1 MKKQTKKL
9 MLLLLSLLMVISVI
23 PVSALSYA
31 EESTASEQEQTIE
44 KPENETIKQ
53 TTQKNKNTLPSGEA
67 DTKAADDL
75 QGNKSVA
82 KSKDQNIHKVPSV
95 NQARIWINDDEAT
108 TFDTLNKAVAAA
120 NTGDTIHIQ
129 GDFSSNTDVAKAANI
144 NKAVTLDV
152 AADTI
157 LAGGGANGIT
167 LSNGA
172 KLKAGSNTLTMS
184 GFKDALTVKA
194 GSEVNDGIYTLD
206 GNAIG
211 FTLAGTGM
219 LKGSSRSALT
229 VSAKKST
236 GRGFAYESDSRF
248 IKATVDVEGAKGK
261 SEQYSGLYM
270 EDSSLT
276 TKEVWYYFDPANGK
290 GGLHLDHSDF
300 YAYKATGSYNYKQVF
315 ALLGTSEIK
324 NNSSVTADGSRVTV
338 SAKMTVINSKVAV
351 KNSTAGGLN
360 INYKPAEV
368 IFDNSTLETTNMK
381 YTPSYGTAQ
390 SSGPAYL
397 TFRGSSVVNTDAK
410 DKTADNGGANRGN
423 GGTYVVTG
431 GSYLVAYDEN
441 HNYDVTTPTNG
452 DENGDEFLTYFTLK
466 DTSVNKLNPINKK
479 GNTYTYSV
487 ANASK
492 DGKKHVF
499 TPAAKLTFDLNNK
512 NAAFSDETT
521 AVKKAKTI
529 RGYRLDDVEGNT
541 QPGTPTDK
549 NGVKFLGWFYKDGSG
564 VEHEF
569 NWKHTFKEDL
579 DVYAKWD
586 AKSVVY
592 HNGNGV
598 KYIDAVDNNKTETD
612 TLGYDAIVDRDP
624 TFKVQGKQFKYWTV
638 DSLGNGKQYKPGDS
652 LDLSGDTK
660 NVDLYAQYEDDEYT
674 VSFSANGGVFSDDSI
689 FKTNPGVFEVS
700 KDSKGGEVAVLKNK
714 VKYNDK
720 LRTLLGGLNYNKLK
734 PDTKA
739 TRAGYLLADND
750 SWSTTAKA
758 GGNNIRFDD
767 HKQWFWTVKGENP
780 EITSDTTYYL
790 QWKDDPAV
798 KSVSADVLLD
808 GDIFGTSRESSTK
821 VQHVYEGKEFSLTGE
836 IDVSKVKDQMK
847 QIEAVFERTKDFEKI
862 ALSDLRSTF
871 TATLKIPEGVNIPKN
886 PTVKMDGLGDAFE
899 LESVK
904 VEGRKIIINLRLK
917 DGITNYKELKDA
929 VDSTGIDPGTGAKS
943 VIDATVEGFTV
954 LTDKQKVT
962 VVGTTVGDFFA
973 IAKDNSVKRFSFNW
987 TAEQNASGR
996 DEEAKDSKTIQ
1007 YTLQVSKPLDLI
1019 LEGDL
1024 LVKKDEPDFNTQ
1036 HDALYDVN
1044 PGDSLTFDGRLNV
1057 TPIKNQIDN
1066 LKNEYTGDADGITTE
1081 NVASSFT
1088 ATLTMPKGLNLPEN
1102 VTATLTDNHLFNV
1115 EKVEKDENSIK
1126 VTMTLKK
1133 EYKKF
1138 IDLYKDVRDVPYQL
1152 DLIVPGI
1159 TVDSSV
1165 KGGTRLT
1172 TKGLVEG
1179 EFIGEATSN
1188 AGITRTFNYKL
1199 NAEQPKKGLVAG
1211 QFMGEAISDAG
1222 TTKVFNYR
1230 WRAEQSDAGKDFLIK
1245 DEASNK
1251 SIQLT
1256 VQTPQSRVW
1265 QGTLP
1270 GDILIGE
1277 ETEHD
1282 KIYNVDAGESLNYTG
1297 RLDVTPIKV
1306 KINELKDSYAGDANT
1321 ITTKDIVSKFK
1332 VTFTLDD
1339 GLTLPETVQA
1349 KFTDNNLFKVTNI
1362 YKNGQKVT
1370 VTMELKK
1377 KYDKFMDLYEDVNS
1391 VPYKLNL
1398 EIPNVTVN
1406 KNALGG
1412 EKYTV
1417 VGTVDGTFT
1426 GRAISA
1432 SGKVQTYDFSWD
1444 AEQTPEGKDF
1454 VLKDDANNKT
1464 IQFTVKVIGKTI
1476 EKTSVNV
1483 SKKWIG
1489 KEADKVEV
1497 NLYADGK
1504 KIAVKEMTAKD
1515 KWKIT
1520 FENLPVYDI
1529 KDGHVIKYSI
1539 EETPIEG
1546 YNLKISGNAQDGFVI
1561 TNTEILV
1568 NHNKPNYDIHPK
1580 IVNNKPITGENM
1592 NIIIYLALLMGSV
1605 WAFMGVL
1612 IKKKYR

>member
-1 MKKQTKKL
+1 MKRVAKKL
-9 MLLLLSLLMVISVI
+9 TFIIMSLLMVISFI

-31 EESTASEQEQTIE
+31 EESTAVEQEQTIG
-44 KPENETIKQ
+44 KPEDETISQ
-53 TTQKNKNTLPSGEA
+53 PIEENKNTLPSSEA
-67 DTKAADDL
+67 DTQAADDL
-75 QGNKSVA
+75 QGNQSVA
-82 KSKDQNIHKVPSV
+82 KSNDQNIHKVPSV
-95 NQARIWINDDEAT
+95 NKARIWINDDEAT
-108 TFDTLNKAVAAA
+108 TFDTLNKAVTAA

-144 NKAVTLDV
+144 NKAVILDV

-184 GFKDALTVKA
+184 GFNVALEVEA

-211 FTLAGTGM
+211 FTLDGTGM
-219 LKGSSRSALT
+219 LKGTSRSALT
-229 VSAKKST
+229 VSAKEST
-236 GRGFAYESDSRF
+236 GRGFAYGSDSRF
-248 IKATVDVEGAKGK
+248 VKATVDVEGAKGK

-290 GGLHLDHSDF
+290 GGLHLNHSDF

-324 NNSSVTADGSRVTV
+324 NNSSVTADGSRVTI
-338 SAKMTVINSKVAV
+338 SAKMTVTDSKFTV

-368 IFDNSTLETTNMK
+368 IFNNSTLETTNMK

-397 TFRGSSVVNTDAK
+397 TFRGSSVVNTDAS

-441 HNYDVTTPTNG
+441 YNYDVTTPTNG
-452 DENGDEFLTYFTLK
+452 IENGDEFLTYFTLK
-466 DTSVNKLNPINKK
+466 DTSVNELNPINKK
-479 GNTYTYSV
+479 GDTYTYSV

-569 NWKHTFKEDL
+569 NWDDTFKEDL

-598 KYIDAVDNNKTETD
+598 KYIDAVDNNKTEID
-612 TLGYDAIVDRDP
+612 TLGYDAIVDKDP
-624 TFKVQGKQFKYWTV
+624 TFKVPGKQFKYWTV

-652 LDLSGDTK
+652 IDLSGDTK

-674 VSFSANGGVFSDDSI
+674 VSFSANGGVFSDDSV

-714 VKYNDK
+714 AKYNDK
-720 LRTLLGGLNYNKLK
+720 LRTLLGGLDHNQLK

-750 SWSTTAKA
+750 YWSTMAKA

-767 HKQWFWTVKGENP
+767 HRGWFGTVRGKNP
-780 EITSDTTYYL
+780 AITSDTTYYL

-798 KSVSADVLLD
+798 QSVTADVLLD
-808 GDIFGTSRESSTK
+808 GDIFGTSRETSTK
-821 VQHVYEGKEFSLTGE
+821 IQHVYEGKEFSLTGE
-836 IDVSKVKDQMK
+836 IDVSTVKGQMK
-847 QIEAVFERTKDFEKI
+847 QIEAVFGRTEDFEKI

-871 TATLKIPEGVNIPKN
+871 TATLEIPEGVNIPEN

-904 VEGRKIIINLRLK
+904 VEGRKISINLRLK

-929 VDSTGIDPGTGAKS
+929 VDSTGIDPGTGEKS

-954 LTDKQKVT
+954 HADGLTDKQKVT

-996 DEEAKDSKTIQ
+996 DVEAKDSKTIQ

-1057 TPIKNQIDN
+1057 TPIKNQIEN
-1066 LKNEYTGDADGITTE
+1066 LKNEYTGDAAGITTE

-1102 VTATLTDNHLFNV
+1102 VTATLTDNDLFKV

-1138 IDLYKDVRDVPYQL
+1138 IDLYNDVRAVPDQL

-1165 KGGTRLT
+1165 KGGTTLT
-1172 TKGLVEG
+1172 TKGLVAG

-1188 AGITRTFNYKL
+1188 AGITRTFNYRL

-1211 QFMGEAISDAG
+1211 QFMGEATSDAG

-1230 WRAEQSDAGKDFLIK
+1230 WNGEQSDAGKDFLIK
-1245 DEASNK
+1245 DDASNK

-1256 VQTPQSRVW
+1256 VQTPQSLVW

-1282 KIYNVDAGESLNYTG
+1282 KIYNVDAGESLDYTG

-1306 KINELKDSYAGDANT
+1306 KINQLKDSYAGDANT
-1321 ITTKDIVSKFK
+1321 ITTKDIVSKFN

-1349 KFTDNNLFKVTNI
+1349 NFTDNNLFEVTNI

-1377 KYDKFMDLYEDVNS
+1377 KYDKFMDLYRDVNS
-1391 VPYKLNL
+1391 VPDQLNL

-1432 SGKVQTYDFSWD
+1432 SGKVQMYDFSWD

-1454 VLKDDANNKT
+1454 FIRDDANNKT
-1464 IQFTVKVIGKTI
+1464 IQFTVKVI
-1476 EKTSVNV
+1476 EKTKVDV
-1483 SKKWIG
+1483 TKKWIG

-1497 NLYADGK
+1497 KIYADGK
-1504 KIAVKEMTAKD
+1504 EKDVKEITAKD
-1515 KWKIT
+1515 NWKSS

-1529 KDGHVIKYSI
+1529 EDGHMIQYTIK
-1539 EETPIEG
+1539 ETPIKG
-1546 YNLKISGNAQDGFVI
+1546 YKSKIIGNGKDGFVI
-1561 TNTEILV
+1561 TNTEILA
-1568 NHNKPNYDIHPK
+1568 NHN
-1580 IVNNKPITGENM
+1580 PITGENT
-1592 NIIIYLALLMGSV
+1592 NIILYLTLLMGAV
-1605 WAFMGVL
+1605 GTLFIVL

>member
-1 MKKQTKKL
+1 MKRQTKKL

-31 EESTASEQEQTIE
+31 EESTASDQEQTIE
-44 KPENETIKQ
+44 KPEDETINQ
-53 TTQKNKNTLPSGEA
+53 TTQKNINTLSSSEA
-67 DTKAADDL
+67 DKKAADDL
-75 QGNKSVA
+75 QVNKSVV

-95 NQARIWINDDEAT
+95 KQARIWINDDEAT
-108 TFDTLNKAVAAA
+108 TFDTLNKAVSAAS
-120 NTGDTIHIQ
+120 TGDTIHIQ
-129 GDFSSNTDVAKAANI
+129 GDFSSNTDVVKAANI

-184 GFKDALTVKA
+184 GFNVALTVKA

-211 FTLAGTGM
+211 FILDGTGM
-219 LKGSSRSALT
+219 LKGSSRSALS

-236 GRGFAYESDSRF
+236 GRGFAYGSDSRF

-276 TKEVWYYFDPANGK
+276 TKEVWYYFDPAKGK

-338 SAKMTVINSKVAV
+338 SAKMTVINSKFTV

-441 HNYDVTTPTNG
+441 YNYDVTTPTNG
-452 DENGDEFLTYFTLK
+452 IENGDEFLTYFTLK
-466 DTSVNKLNPINKK
+466 DTSVNELNPINKK

-529 RGYRLDDVEGNT
+529 RGYRLDDVEGNI

-569 NWKHTFKEDL
+569 NWDDTFKEDL

-598 KYIDAVDNNKTETD
+598 KYIDAVDDNKTKTD
-612 TLGYDAIVDRDP
+612 TLGYDAIVDKDS
-624 TFKVQGKQFKYWTV
+624 TFKVPGKLFKYWTL
-638 DSLGNGKQYKPGDS
+638 DSLGNGKQYKPGES
-652 LDLSGDTK
+652 INLSSDTK

-689 FKTNPGVFEVS
+689 FKKNSEVFEVS

-714 VKYNDK
+714 AKYNDK
-720 LRTLLGGLNYNKLK
+720 VRTLLGAFDHNQLK

-739 TRAGYLLADND
+739 KRAGYVLARND
-750 SWSTTAKA
+750 YWSTMAKA

-767 HKQWFWTVKGENP
+767 FKFFGLTIKGENP
-780 EITSDTTYYL
+780 AITSDTTYYL
-790 QWKDDPAV
+790 QWKDDPEV
-798 KSVSADVLLD
+798 QSVTADVLLG
-808 GDIFGTSRESSTK
+808 GDIFGTSRETSAK

-836 IDVSKVKDQMK
+836 IDVSTVKGQMK
-847 QIEAVFERTKDFEKI
+847 QIEDQFGRTEDFEKI

-871 TATLKIPEGVNIPKN
+871 TATLEIPEGVNIPEN

-929 VDSTGIDPGTGAKS
+929 VDSTGIDLGTGAKS

-954 LTDKQKVT
+954 HADGLTDKQVT

-987 TAEQNASGR
+987 KAEQNASGR
-996 DEEAKDSKTIQ
+996 DVEAKDDKTIQ
-1007 YTLQVSKPLDLI
+1007 YTLQVSKPIDLI

-1024 LVKKDEPDFNTQ
+1024 LVKKDEADFNTE

-1057 TPIKNQIDN
+1057 TPIKNQIEN
-1066 LKNEYTGDADGITTE
+1066 LKNEYTGDAAGITTE

-1088 ATLTMPKGLNLPEN
+1088 ATITMPEGLNLPEN
-1102 VTATLTDNHLFNV
+1102 VAATLTNNDLFKV
-1115 EKVEKDENSIK
+1115 EKVEKD
-1126 VTMTLKK
+1126 
-1133 EYKKF
+1133 
-1138 IDLYKDVRDVPYQL
+1138 
-1152 DLIVPGI
+1152 G
-1159 TVDSSV
+1159 
-1165 KGGTRLT
+1165 
-1172 TKGLVEG
+1172 
-1179 EFIGEATSN
+1179 
-1188 AGITRTFNYKL
+1188 
-1199 NAEQPKKGLVAG
+1199 
-1211 QFMGEAISDAG
+1211 
-1222 TTKVFNYR
+1222 
-1230 WRAEQSDAGKDFLIK
+1230 
-1245 DEASNK
+1245 
-1251 SIQLT
+1251 
-1256 VQTPQSRVW
+1256 
-1265 QGTLP
+1265 
-1270 GDILIGE
+1270 
-1277 ETEHD
+1277 
-1282 KIYNVDAGESLNYTG
+1282 
-1297 RLDVTPIKV
+1297 
-1306 KINELKDSYAGDANT
+1306 
-1321 ITTKDIVSKFK
+1321 
-1332 VTFTLDD
+1332 
-1339 GLTLPETVQA
+1339 
-1349 KFTDNNLFKVTNI
+1349 
-1362 YKNGQKVT
+1362 
-1370 VTMELKK
+1370 
-1377 KYDKFMDLYEDVNS
+1377 NS
-1391 VPYKLNL
+1391 VC
-1398 EIPNVTVN
+1398 T
-1406 KNALGG
+1406 
-1412 EKYTV
+1412 
-1417 VGTVDGTFT
+1417 
-1426 GRAISA
+1426 
-1432 SGKVQTYDFSWD
+1432 
-1444 AEQTPEGKDF
+1444 
-1454 VLKDDANNKT
+1454 
-1464 IQFTVKVIGKTI
+1464 
-1476 EKTSVNV
+1476 
-1483 SKKWIG
+1483 
-1489 KEADKVEV
+1489 
-1497 NLYADGK
+1497 
-1504 KIAVKEMTAKD
+1504 M
-1515 KWKIT
+1515 
-1520 FENLPVYDI
+1520 
-1529 KDGHVIKYSI
+1529 
-1539 EETPIEG
+1539 
-1546 YNLKISGNAQDGFVI
+1546 
-1561 TNTEILV
+1561 
-1568 NHNKPNYDIHPK
+1568 
-1580 IVNNKPITGENM
+1580 M
-1592 NIIIYLALLMGSV
+1592 
-1605 WAFMGVL
+1605 
-1612 IKKKYR
+1612 

>member
-1 MKKQTKKL
+1 M
-9 MLLLLSLLMVISVI
+9 I
-23 PVSALSYA
+23 
-31 EESTASEQEQTIE
+31 
-44 KPENETIKQ
+44 
-53 TTQKNKNTLPSGEA
+53 
-67 DTKAADDL
+67 
-75 QGNKSVA
+75 
-82 KSKDQNIHKVPSV
+82 
-95 NQARIWINDDEAT
+95 
-108 TFDTLNKAVAAA
+108 
-120 NTGDTIHIQ
+120 
-129 GDFSSNTDVAKAANI
+129 
-144 NKAVTLDV
+144 LDV

-184 GFKDALTVKA
+184 GFSTALTVKA
-194 GSEVNDGIYTLD
+194 GSEVNDGIYKLD

-211 FTLAGTGM
+211 FVLDGTGM
-219 LKGSSRSALT
+219 LEGTSRSTLT
-229 VSAKKST
+229 VSAKEST
-236 GRGFAYESDSRF
+236 GRGFAYGSDSRF
-248 IKATVDVEGAKGK
+248 IKATVDVECAKGK
-261 SEQYSGLYM
+261 SEQYSGLHM
-270 EDSSLT
+270 EDASLT

-300 YAYKATGSYNYKQVF
+300 YAYKATGSYKYKQVF
-315 ALLGTSEIK
+315 AILGASEIK
-324 NNSSVTADGSRVTV
+324 NNSTVTADGSRVTV
-338 SAKMTVINSKVAV
+338 SAKMTVTDSKFTV

-410 DKTADNGGANRGN
+410 DKTADNGGANRVK

-466 DTSVNKLNPINKK
+466 DTSVNELNPINKN

-512 NAAFSDETT
+512 NAEFSDGTT
-521 AVKKAKTI
+521 TVKNVKTI
-529 RGYRLDDVEGNT
+529 RGYKLDDVEGNT
-541 QPGTPTDK
+541 QPGTPTDR

-564 VEHEF
+564 EEHEF
-569 NWKHTFKEDL
+569 NWNDTFREDL

-592 HNGNGV
+592 HNGSGV
-598 KYIDAVDNNKTETD
+598 KYIDAVDNNKTKTD
-612 TLGYDAIVDRDP
+612 TLGYGAIVDKDP
-624 TFKVQGKQFKYWTV
+624 TFKVPGKQFKHWTLN
-638 DSLGNGKQYKPGDS
+638 SLGNGKQYKPGDS
-652 LDLSGDTK
+652 IDFSSNTK
-660 NVDLYAQYEDDEYT
+660 NIDLYAQYEDDKYA

-689 FKTNPGVFEVS
+689 FKTNPGVFEVI

-714 VKYNDK
+714 AKYNDK
-720 LRTLLGGLNYNKLK
+720 LRTLLNGLDYNKLK

-739 TRAGYLLADND
+739 TRAGYLLADTNN
-750 SWSTTAKA
+750 WSTMANA
-758 GGNNIRFDD
+758 GGNSIRFDD
-767 HKQWFWTVKGENP
+767 FKIFGFTVKGTNP

-790 QWKDDPAV
+790 KWKDDPAV
-798 KSVSADVLLD
+798 DKFTADSVLN
-808 GDIFGTSRESSTK
+808 GDIWGTSREASK
-821 VQHVYEGKEFSLTGE
+821 KIQHVYEGKEFSLTGE
-836 IDVSKVKDQMK
+836 IDVSTVKEQMK
-847 QIEAVFERTKDFEKI
+847 RIEEKFGRTENFEKI
-862 ALSDLRSTF
+862 ALSDLQSTF
-871 TATLKIPEGVNIPKN
+871 TATLKIPEGVIIPKN
-886 PTVKMDGLGDAFE
+886 PKVKMDGLGNAFE
-899 LESVK
+899 LDSVK
-904 VEGRKIIINLRLK
+904 VEDRNVIIKLKLK

-929 VDSTGIDPGTGAKS
+929 VDSTGIDPGTGEKS

-954 LTDKQKVT
+954 PADGLTDKVT
-962 VVGTTVGDFFA
+962 VVGTTIGDFFA
-973 IAKDNSVKRFSFNW
+973 IAKDNSVIRFSFNW
-987 TAEQNASGR
+987 TAEQKSSGK
-996 DEEAKDSKTIQ
+996 DEEAKDDKTIQ
-1007 YTLQVSKPLDLI
+1007 YTLQVSKPLDLT

-1024 LVKKDEPDFNTQ
+1024 LVKKDEADFNTQ

-1057 TPIKNQIDN
+1057 SPIKNQIEN

-1088 ATLTMPKGLNLPEN
+1088 ATITMPEGLNLPEN
-1102 VTATLTDNHLFNV
+1102 VAATLTNNDLFRV
-1115 EKVEKDENSIK
+1115 EKVEKDGNSVK
-1126 VTMTLKK
+1126 ATMTLKK

-1138 IDLYKDVRDVPYQL
+1138 IDLYNDVRAVPDQL

-1165 KGGTRLT
+1165 KGGTTLT
-1172 TKGLVEG
+1172 AKGLVTG
-1179 EFIGEATSN
+1179 KF
-1188 AGITRTFNYKL
+1188 L
-1199 NAEQPKKGLVAG
+1199 
-1211 QFMGEAISDAG
+1211 GEAISDAG

-1230 WRAEQSDAGKDFLIK
+1230 WRAEQSDDGKDFVIK
-1245 DEASNK
+1245 DDAGNK
-1251 SIQLT
+1251 AIQLT
-1256 VQTPQSRVW
+1256 MQTPQRLVW
-1265 QGTLP
+1265 QGTLL

-1277 ETEHD
+1277 ETEHE
-1282 KIYNVDAGESLNYTG
+1282 KIYKVDAGESLDYTG

-1306 KINELKDSYAGDANT
+1306 KINQLKDSYAGDANT
-1321 ITTKDIVSKFK
+1321 ITTKDIVSNFN

-1339 GLTLPETVQA
+1339 GLTLPETVKA
-1349 KFTDNNLFKVTNI
+1349 NLTDNNLFKVTNI
-1362 YKNGQKVT
+1362 DKSGQKVT
-1370 VTMELKK
+1370 VTMKLKK
-1377 KYDKFMDLYEDVNS
+1377 RYEKFMDLYRDVNS
-1391 VPYKLNL
+1391 VPDKLNL

-1426 GRAISA
+1426 GRAIST
-1432 SGKVQTYDFSWD
+1432 SGKVQMYDFSWN
-1444 AEQTPEGKDF
+1444 AEQSKEGKDF
-1454 VLKDDANNKT
+1454 VIKNDANNKT

-1483 SKKWIG
+1483 TKKWIG

-1504 KIAVKEMTAKD
+1504 KIAVKEITAKGN
-1515 KWKIT
+1515 WKSS

-1529 KDGHVIKYSI
+1529 EDGHTIQYTI
-1539 EETPIEG
+1539 EESPIKG
-1546 YNLKISGNAQDGFVI
+1546 YKSKITENGKDGFVI

-1568 NHNKPNYDIHPK
+1568 SHNNPDSHDHQKVVK
-1580 IVNNKPITGENM
+1580 NNPITGDNT
-1592 NIIIYLALLMGSV
+1592 NIILYLTL
-1605 WAFMGVL
+1605 FMGAVGVL
-1612 IKKKYR
+1612 SAVVIKKMYR

>member
-1 MKKQTKKL
+1 M
-9 MLLLLSLLMVISVI
+9 
-23 PVSALSYA
+23 
-31 EESTASEQEQTIE
+31 
-44 KPENETIKQ
+44 
-53 TTQKNKNTLPSGEA
+53 
-67 DTKAADDL
+67 
-75 QGNKSVA
+75 A

-95 NQARIWINDDEAT
+95 KQARIWINDDEAT
-108 TFDTLNKAVAAA
+108 TFDTLNKAVTAA

-129 GDFSSNTDVAKAANI
+129 GDFSSNTDVAKLANI
-144 NKAVTLDV
+144 NKAVILDV

-157 LAGGGANGIT
+157 LAGGGANGIA

-184 GFKDALTVKA
+184 GFNVALTVKA

-211 FTLAGTGM
+211 FVLDGTGM
-219 LKGSSRSALT
+219 LKGTSRSALM
-229 VSAKKST
+229 VSAKKSS
-236 GRGFAYESDSRF
+236 GRGFTYGSDSRF
-248 IKATVDVEGAKGK
+248 IKATVDVECAKGK

-276 TKEVWYYFDPANGK
+276 TKEVWYYFDPAKGK
-290 GGLHLDHSDF
+290 GGLHLNHSDF
-300 YAYKATGSYNYKQVF
+300 YAYKATGSSAYKQVF

-324 NNSSVTADGSRVTV
+324 NNSNVTADGSRVTI
-338 SAKMTVINSKVAV
+338 SAKMTVTNSKFTV

-360 INYKPAEV
+360 INYNPAEV

-410 DKTADNGGANRGN
+410 DKMADNGGANRGN

-441 HNYDVTTPTNG
+441 YNYDVTTPTNG
-452 DENGDEFLTYFTLK
+452 IENGDEFLTYFTLK
-466 DTSVNKLNPINKK
+466 DTSVNELNPINKK
-479 GNTYTYSV
+479 GDTYTYSV

-529 RGYRLDDVEGNT
+529 RGYKLDDVEGNT

-569 NWKHTFKEDL
+569 NWDDTFKEDL

-598 KYIDAVDNNKTETD
+598 KYIDVVDNNKTEID
-612 TLGYDAIVDRDP
+612 TLGYDAIVDKDH

-652 LDLSGDTK
+652 IDFSSDTK

-674 VSFSANGGVFSDDSI
+674 VSFSANGGIFSDDSI

-714 VKYNDK
+714 AKYNDK
-720 LRTLLGGLNYNKLK
+720 LRTLLGGLDHNKLK

-739 TRAGYLLADND
+739 TRAGYLLARND
-750 SWSTTAKA
+750 YWSTMAKA
-758 GGNNIRFDD
+758 DGKNIRFDD
-767 HKQWFWTVKGENP
+767 FKFFSLTIKGENP
-780 EITSDTTYYL
+780 AITSDTTYYL

-798 KSVSADVLLD
+798 QSVTADVLLD
-808 GDIFGTSRESSTK
+808 GDIFGTSRETSAK
-821 VQHVYEGKEFSLTGE
+821 IQHVYEGKEFSLTGE
-836 IDVSKVKDQMK
+836 IDVSTVKGQMK
-847 QIEAVFERTKDFEKI
+847 QIEAVFGRTKDFEKI

-871 TATLKIPEGVNIPKN
+871 TATLEIPEGVNIPEN
-886 PTVKMDGLGDAFE
+886 PTAKMNGLGNAFE

-954 LTDKQKVT
+954 HADGLTDKQKVS

-987 TAEQNASGR
+987 KAEQNASGR
-996 DEEAKDSKTIQ
+996 DAEAKDSKTIQ

-1057 TPIKNQIDN
+1057 TPIKNQIEN
-1066 LKNEYTGDADGITTE
+1066 LKNEYTGDAAGITTE

-1102 VTATLTDNHLFNV
+1102 VTATLTDNDLFKV
-1115 EKVEKDENSIK
+1115 DKVEKDENSIK

-1138 IDLYKDVRDVPYQL
+1138 IDLYNDVRAVPDQL

-1165 KGGTRLT
+1165 KGGTTLT
-1172 TKGLVEG
+1172 TKGLVAG

-1188 AGITRTFNYKL
+1188 AGITRTFNYRL

-1211 QFMGEAISDAG
+1211 QFMGEATSDAG

-1230 WRAEQSDAGKDFLIK
+1230 WNGEQSDAGKDFLIK
-1245 DEASNK
+1245 DDASNTT
-1251 SIQLT
+1251 IQLT
-1256 VQTPQSRVW
+1256 VQTPQRLAW
-1265 QGTLP
+1265 HEILP

-1277 ETEHD
+1277 ETEHK
-1282 KIYNVDAGESLNYTG
+1282 KIYNVDAGESLDYTG

-1306 KINELKDSYAGDANT
+1306 KINQLKDSYAGDANT
-1321 ITTKDIVSKFK
+1321 ITTKDIVSNFN

-1349 KFTDNNLFKVTNI
+1349 KFTDNNLFEVTNI

-1370 VTMELKK
+1370 VTMKLKK
-1377 KYDKFMDLYEDVNS
+1377 RYEKFMDLYRDVNS
-1391 VPYKLNL
+1391 VPDQLNL

-1432 SGKVQTYDFSWD
+1432 SGKVQMYDFSWD

-1454 VLKDDANNKT
+1454 VIKDDANNKT
-1464 IQFTVKVIGKTI
+1464 IQFTVKVI
-1476 EKTSVNV
+1476 EKTKVDV
-1483 SKKWIG
+1483 TKKWIG
-1489 KEADKVEV
+1489 KEADKAEV
-1497 NLYADGK
+1497 KIYADGK
-1504 KIAVKEMTAKD
+1504 EKDVKEITAKD
-1515 KWKIT
+1515 NWKSS

-1529 KDGHVIKYSI
+1529 EDGHMIQYTI
-1539 EETPIEG
+1539 EETPIKG
-1546 YNLKISGNAQDGFVI
+1546 YKSQITGNGKDGFVI
-1561 TNTEILV
+1561 TNTQILA
-1568 NHNKPNYDIHPK
+1568 NHKPT
-1580 IVNNKPITGENM
+1580 TGENT
-1592 NIIIYLALLMGSV
+1592 NIILYLALLVGAV
-1605 WAFMGVL
+1605 WAFIGLL